1 MNTNV
6 FKGSVPAG
14 IDYIEAQSI
23 TGRVIIRI
31 SAIALVQSLGEEGS
45 LITLSSNNQLRLSM
59 PYDEM
64 RKLLG
69 F

>member
-23 TGRVIIRI
+23 TGRVIIRV

-45 LITLSSNNQLRLSM
+45 LITLSSN
-59 PYDEM
+59 
-64 RKLLG
+64 
-69 F
+69 